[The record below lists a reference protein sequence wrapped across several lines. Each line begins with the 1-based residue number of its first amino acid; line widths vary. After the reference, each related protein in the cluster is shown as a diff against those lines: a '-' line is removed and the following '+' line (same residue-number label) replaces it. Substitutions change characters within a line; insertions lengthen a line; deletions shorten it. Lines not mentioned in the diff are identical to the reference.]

1 MTSFCRDFSRDYF
14 HKNIGSGQTNNPN
27 LTLYHQPSFILK
39 SISPNIDERWQ
50 CLCFCMF
57 YVFFV
62 YIYIYSNNTVQH
74 TTSTIYL
81 APLQILQSITR
92 ARLLIDFFRINS
104 RYLIF
109 IGSLSVVDTISISF
123 FRSITYHTIHT
134 KQIISHHGS
143 TSEYNDTECGC
154 EWDRS

>member
-1 MTSFCRDFSRDYF
+1 VTSFCRDFSRDYF

-39 SISPNIDERWQ
+39 SFHRILTNDGSV
-50 CLCFCMF
+50 CVFVCFM
-57 YVFFV
+57 YSL
-62 YIYIYSNNTVQH
+62 YIYSNNTVQH